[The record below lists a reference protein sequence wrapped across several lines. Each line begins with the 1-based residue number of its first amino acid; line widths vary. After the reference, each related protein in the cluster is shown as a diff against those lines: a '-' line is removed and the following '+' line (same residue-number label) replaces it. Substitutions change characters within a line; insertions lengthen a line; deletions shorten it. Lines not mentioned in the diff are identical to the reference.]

1 MSSIEFEFPYLF
13 LAIII
18 FLICNKFCKRKRNR
32 VIIPHLN
39 IYSKSTKTNRVL
51 PILKWLTIILIITS
65 LASPV
70 VTHKIDQN
78 FDKGLNIALILD
90 SSLSMA
96 ERGFNKDNINLTKW
110 DSVKSVAKD
119 FITKRVDDNI
129 SIVVFGDTLFTAAP
143 LSYDKELLSE
153 ILSYLEIGVAGKRTA
168 LNDALVSG
176 INSLK
181 EYKSRVIILLTD
193 GYDTASTIPTDVAL
207 KLIKKHNIKIYT
219 IGVGNDFDQ
228 NSLSEFA
235 KSSGGKFFKAKSEDE
250 LKMVY
255 KEIDKLEKSEIKK
268 EKPIY
273 YEYLYIYPL
282 FLAFFTLLTYTYII
296 NRRSI

>member
-1 MSSIEFEFPYLF
+1 
-13 LAIII
+13 
-18 FLICNKFCKRKRNR
+18 
-32 VIIPHLN
+32 
-39 IYSKSTKTNRVL
+39 
-51 PILKWLTIILIITS
+51 
-65 LASPV
+65 
-70 VTHKIDQN
+70 VTHKVDQN

-119 FITKRVDDNI
+119 FITQRVDDNI

-219 IGVGNDFDQ
+219 IGIGNDFDQ

-250 LKMVY
+250 L
-255 KEIDKLEKSEIKK
+255 IL
-268 EKPIY
+268 
-273 YEYLYIYPL
+273 
-282 FLAFFTLLTYTYII
+282 
-296 NRRSI
+296 